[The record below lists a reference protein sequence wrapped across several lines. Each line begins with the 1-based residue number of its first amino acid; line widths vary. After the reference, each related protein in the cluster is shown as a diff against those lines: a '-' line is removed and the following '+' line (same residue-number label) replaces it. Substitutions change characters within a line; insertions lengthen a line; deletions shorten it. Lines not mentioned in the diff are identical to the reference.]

1 MKTNASDPR
10 AGRAGWLAQPALSL
24 LVAAAWL
31 LLQQSLAP
39 PQLIAAA
46 VLGLVVPRLLHSFL
60 PPGGRLRRWPVA
72 LGLLFVVLWDIVV
85 SNLTVARIVLTP
97 GSNPQPAWVPVAYEL
112 QSPVAVTLLATII
125 TTTPGTVSCIV
136 DEARQRI
143 IVHALDCQDPAGLAA
158 QIRQRYERPLK
169 EILG

>member
-1 MKTNASDPR
+1 MKTNPPDQEVR
-10 AGRAGWLAQPALSL
+10 RAGWLAQPALSV

-39 PQLIAAA
+39 PQLITAAI
-46 VLGLVVPRLLHSFL
+46 LGLAVPWLLRSFL
-60 PPGGRLRRWPVA
+60 PPGGRVRRWPVA
-72 LGLLFVVLWDIVV
+72 LGLLWVVLWDIVV
-85 SNLTVARIVLTP
+85 SNLVVARIVLTP
-97 GSNPQPAWVPVAYEL
+97 GSNPRPAWVPVDHEL
-112 QSPVAVTLLATII
+112 ESPVAVTLLAAII

-136 DEARQRI
+136 DEANRRI

-158 QIRQRYERPLK
+158 QIRRRYERPLK